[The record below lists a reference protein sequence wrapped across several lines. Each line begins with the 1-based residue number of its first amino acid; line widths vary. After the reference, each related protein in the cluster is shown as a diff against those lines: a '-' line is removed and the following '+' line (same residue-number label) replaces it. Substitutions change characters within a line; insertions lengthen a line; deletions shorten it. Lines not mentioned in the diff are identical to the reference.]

1 MEIYYV
7 LIGLLSG
14 IFTGSIGVG
23 SGVLMIPFL
32 TYLGMTLSQSVAV
45 SLVIQLIPQS
55 FFGAYEYYKAGD
67 VKWIPVLFVL
77 IGSAVGI
84 YLGSIINV
92 RNLIDKKYLYLSLSI
107 ILFFSSIYIFIKHV
121 WRGSTKLNLTN

>member
-1 MEIYYV
+1 
-7 LIGLLSG
+7 
-14 IFTGSIGVG
+14 
-23 SGVLMIPFL
+23 
-32 TYLGMTLSQSVAV
+32 
-45 SLVIQLIPQS
+45 
-55 FFGAYEYYKAGD
+55 
-67 VKWIPVLFVL
+67 
-77 IGSAVGI
+77 VGI